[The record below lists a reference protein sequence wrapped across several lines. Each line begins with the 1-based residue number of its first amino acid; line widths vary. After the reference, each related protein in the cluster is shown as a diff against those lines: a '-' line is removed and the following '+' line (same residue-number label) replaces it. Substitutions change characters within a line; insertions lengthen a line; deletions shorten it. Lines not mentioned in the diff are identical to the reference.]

1 MAIPT
6 FEILNKNIM
15 EWVQK
20 NFGKAMLPYNADKG
34 DFKPEHSKVIEFPK
48 VWKENDYWL
57 VEAQVEYVLKQS
69 EFVRITFQ
77 IDDAGKIIGYSIH
90 KSSVTY

>member
-20 NFGKAMLPYNADKG
+20 NFGKAMFPYNVDKG
-34 DFKPEHSKVIEFPK
+34 DFKPEHSRVIEFAK
-48 VWKENDYWL
+48 VWKENVYWL
-57 VEAQVEYVLKQS
+57 VEAQIEYVLKKT
-69 EFVRITFQ
+69 EFVRMTFQ
-77 IDDAGKIIGYSIH
+77 IDDAGEIIGYSVQ
-90 KSSVTY
+90 KSSVPY

>member
-15 EWVQK
+15 EWVQT
-20 NFGKAMLPYNADKG
+20 NFGKAMLPYHADKG
-34 DFKPEHSKVIEFPK
+34 NFTPEHSKVTEFPK
-48 VWKENDYWL
+48 IWKENAYWL
-57 VEAQVEYVLKQS
+57 VEAQIEYVLKKT
-69 EFVRITFQ
+69 EFVRMTFQ
-77 IDDAGKIIGYSIH
+77 IDDAGEIIGYSVH

>member
-1 MAIPT
+1 MEIPT

-20 NFGKAMLPYNADKG
+20 NFGTAMLPYHVDKG
-34 DFKPEHSKVIEFPK
+34 NFKPEHARVIEFPK
-48 VWKENDYWL
+48 IWKENDYWL
-57 VEAQVEYVLKQS
+57 VDAQIEYVLKQT

-77 IDDAGKIIGYSIH
+77 IGDIGKIIGYSVH
-90 KSSVTY
+90 KSSVPY